1 MLSTLLNK
9 KFLWTAGVS
18 MLTVKFII
26 LTENHSPRG
35 TSAGD
40 CTLLICSFIMALLTY
55 CQLTE
60 ADRYV
65 KLTLLNSGQKIF
77 SAAAINLPPNDPRD
91 FFNCVMLKFYPLIL
105 LLYLCL
111 VHCFY

>member
-1 MLSTLLNK
+1 MLNTLLNK

-26 LTENHSPRG
+26 LMESRSSGSTTTKDG
-35 TSAGD
+35 A
-40 CTLLICSFIMALLTY
+40 LLICSFIMALLTY
-55 CQLTE
+55 CQLPE
-60 ADRYV
+60 ADRFIKFPLRNRPAKV
-65 KLTLLNSGQKIF
+65 FSG
-77 SAAAINLPPNDPRD
+77 AALNLPPNDPRD
-91 FFNCVMLKFYPLIL
+91 FFNGVMLKFYPLIL